1 MIIANDMF
9 LSDTI
14 LYLFKISFI
23 FTPLEKEVSMD
34 NPHPSLSHP
43 SLSHP
48 SFNRS
53 LSRAW
58 NEFYKNDLKIS
69 HNFKFKK

>member
-23 FTPLEKEVSMD
+23 FRDFRAVLVIREAVG
-34 NPHPSLSHP
+34 SLP
-43 SLSHP
+43 V
-48 SFNRS
+48 
-53 LSRAW
+53 
-58 NEFYKNDLKIS
+58 NELGEDY
-69 HNFKFKK
+69 